1 MRRLALWVFGL
12 VLLTTG
18 ALGTILMATLPKLD
32 GAIAVPGASAG
43 IEIQR
48 DEMGIV
54 TIRADSDAD
63 AAFALGYA
71 HAQDRLF
78 QMDLTRRL
86 GAGRLSEIIGAPT
99 VETDRFMRRLGLYR
113 AALADLTQLP
123 PYAQH
128 VRQAYADAVNA
139 YLARRD
145 SLPAPAFLLL
155 GYRPEPWTPADSL
168 VWGRLMAW

>member
-1 MRRLALWVFGL
+1 MRRLAVWAFGL
-12 VLLTTG
+12 VLLAMG

-32 GAIAVPGASAG
+32 GAVSVPGASAG

-54 TIRADSDAD
+54 TIRAGSDAD

-71 HAQDRLF
+71 HAQDRMF

-86 GAGRLSEIIGAPT
+86 GAGRLSEIIGTPT

-113 AALADLTQLP
+113 AAVANLTHLP
-123 PYAQH
+123 QDAQH
-128 VRQAYADAVNA
+128 FLQAYADGVNA

-145 SLPAPAFLLL
+145 SLPAPEFLLL
-155 GYRPEPWTPADSL
+155 GYRPEPWTPAIRS
-168 VWGRLMAW
+168 A